1 MYNFHHDYI
10 KRNFDANLLF
20 ADAGSLVYEIKN
32 EGVYEDFYLNKHL
45 FDLSDFPKDSKF
57 YDPSNK
63 KVVGKM
69 KDKYW
74 DKIIVNIIGLRSK
87 MYWIVAEDGTET
99 KRIKGVNKN
108 LKKSNKEFEDVLF
121 NKKVVRH
128 KIKRIESKL
137 HKIGMHEVSKIS
149 SSCFEDKR

>member
-10 KRNFDANLLF
+10 KRNFDTNLLF

-57 YDPSNK
+57 YDPSNE

-69 KDKYW
+69 KDKYG
-74 DKIIVNIIGLRSK
+74 DKIIVNIIGLGSK

-99 KRIKGVNKN
+99 KIIKGVNKN
-108 LKKSNKEFEDVLF
+108 LKKNNKEFEDVLF

-137 HKIGMHEVSKIS
+137 HKIGTHEVSKIS

>member
-1 MYNFHHDYI
+1 
-10 KRNFDANLLF
+10 
-20 ADAGSLVYEIKN
+20 
-32 EGVYEDFYLNKHL
+32 
-45 FDLSDFPKDSKF
+45 
-57 YDPSNK
+57 
-63 KVVGKM
+63 
-69 KDKYW
+69 
-74 DKIIVNIIGLRSK
+74 

-137 HKIGMHEVSKIS
+137 HKIGTHEVSKIS
-149 SSCFEDKR
+149 SSCFEDKRWISDDGISTLAYFHKETKCL

>member
-1 MYNFHHDYI
+1 M
-10 KRNFDANLLF
+10 
-20 ADAGSLVYEIKN
+20 YEIKN

-69 KDKYW
+69 KHKYA

-87 MYWIVAEDGTET
+87 MYSIVAEDGTEI

-108 LKKSNKEFEDVLF
+108 LQKNKQQ
-121 NKKVVRH
+121 
-128 KIKRIESKL
+128 
-137 HKIGMHEVSKIS
+137 
-149 SSCFEDKR
+149 

>member
-20 ADAGSLVYEIKN
+20 SDAGSLVYEIKN

-69 KDKYW
+69 KDKYR

-108 LKKSNKEFEDVLF
+108 LKKKQQ
-121 NKKVVRH
+121 
-128 KIKRIESKL
+128 RIWRCS
-137 HKIGMHEVSKIS
+137 VQ
-149 SSCFEDKR
+149 

>member
-10 KRNFDANLLF
+10 KRNFDTNLLF

-69 KDKYW
+69 KDKYR
-74 DKIIVNIIGLRSK
+74 DKIIVNIIRLRSR

-108 LKKSNKEFEDVLF
+108 LKKNNKEFEDVLF

-137 HKIGMHEVSKIS
+137 HKIGTHEVSKIS